1 MMLLTLGK
9 QSWFPSAVTSKI
21 SRPSND
27 RVYLETNRGEAVW
40 KFHLSGDLSL
50 CYLSCW
56 PSPQWL
62 LAKYYCSLKYSNFV
76 CEHTQRVCILF
87 CVSMFQKH
95 FTWVTKRPI
104 TGRFLK
110 YITNETGFTNALLLL
125 WMDVRMTVHPLQ
137 GDVYKNQIVAHKL
150 ERPCWRTLSPGGNVN
165 DTVFL
170 ERWCW
175 KPVLRWCYHG
185 RSSPCCVYI
194 ACTYARGVS
203 ESSL

>member
-1 MMLLTLGK
+1 M
-9 QSWFPSAVTSKI
+9 
-21 SRPSND
+21 
-27 RVYLETNRGEAVW
+27 W

-50 CYLSCW
+50 CYLPCW

-62 LAKYYCSLKYSNFV
+62 LAKYYCSLKSSNFV

-95 FTWVTKRPI
+95 FTWVTKRPV

-125 WMDVRMTVHPLQ
+125 LMDVRMTFHPLQ
-137 GDVYKNQIVAHKL
+137 GDVYKNPTVTHML
-150 ERPCWRTLSPGGNVN
+150 ERPCWRTLSPAGNVN
-165 DTVFL
+165 DAVFS

-175 KPVLRWCYHG
+175 KPVLRRCYHS
-185 RSSPCCVYI
+185 RSSPCCVYT
-194 ACTYARGVS
+194 AFTYARVVS
-203 ESSL
+203 ESSLRLWKLAESHHLQHKGRKEVKNCWAWVWRGYF